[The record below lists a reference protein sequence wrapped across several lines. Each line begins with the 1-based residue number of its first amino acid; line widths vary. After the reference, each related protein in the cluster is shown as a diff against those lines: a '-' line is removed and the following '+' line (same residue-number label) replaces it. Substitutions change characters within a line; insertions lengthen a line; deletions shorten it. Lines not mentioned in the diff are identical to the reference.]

1 MTDAEQEIDRLRRRL
16 GWEAGGP
23 LAQVSTQATD
33 THLPTVTM
41 FLIATRMRCSDLGF
55 RMLEAVKQ
63 ITRPAITSSA
73 VLVDARHEA
82 GPMRRTAING
92 QKHH

>member
-33 THLPTVTM
+33 TLVSI
-41 FLIATRMRCSDLGF
+41 L
-55 RMLEAVKQ
+55 
-63 ITRPAITSSA
+63 SSA
-73 VLVDARHEA
+73 VSWIRQSGEEYPLISVLLSVLLAFEA
-82 GPMRRTAING
+82 GFALGRWGGRHA
-92 QKHH
+92 

>member
-33 THLPTVTM
+33 TLVSI
-41 FLIATRMRCSDLGF
+41 L
-55 RMLEAVKQ
+55 
-63 ITRPAITSSA
+63 SSA
-73 VLVDARHEA
+73 VSWIRQSGEEHPLISVLLAFQA
-82 GPMRRTAING
+82 GFALGRWGGRRA
-92 QKHH
+92 

>member
-33 THLPTVTM
+33 TLVSSPGT
-41 FLIATRMRCSDLGF
+41 IARLNGSVIDIDAIARSIAACALGF
-55 RMLEAVKQ
+55 GNSE
-63 ITRPAITSSA
+63 
-73 VLVDARHEA
+73 
-82 GPMRRTAING
+82 
-92 QKHH
+92 

>member
-41 FLIATRMRCSDLGF
+41 FLITTRMR
-55 RMLEAVKQ
+55 
-63 ITRPAITSSA
+63 
-73 VLVDARHEA
+73 
-82 GPMRRTAING
+82 
-92 QKHH
+92 

>member
-33 THLPTVTM
+33 TIVSIL
-41 FLIATRMRCSDLGF
+41 
-55 RMLEAVKQ
+55 
-63 ITRPAITSSA
+63 SSA
-73 VLVDARHEA
+73 VSLMRHSGEEYPLVSILLAFEA
-82 GPMRRTAING
+82 GFAIGRWGGRRA
-92 QKHH
+92 